1 MVEKQ
6 TRIENRSHFF
16 FDITD
21 LKIDLFF
28 NHLRNKK
35 QKPKSQGYVK
45 YPDWSVTKL
54 RDAKLGVFWLALL
67 WIFLPSVTKPKMT
80 LDKEKISV
88 CAWFYSFLRINKT
101 VPFSDFLNYCFTRE
115 HNFFYCS

>member
-1 MVEKQ
+1 
-6 TRIENRSHFF
+6 
-16 FDITD
+16 
-21 LKIDLFF
+21 
-28 NHLRNKK
+28 
-35 QKPKSQGYVK
+35 VK

-101 VPFSDFLNYCFTRE
+101 VAFFRLFKLLLHTRAQFFLLQLNQLSISLSILSSTYLFTYLFPRQ
-115 HNFFYCS
+115 

>member
-1 MVEKQ
+1 M
-6 TRIENRSHFF
+6 
-16 FDITD
+16 
-21 LKIDLFF
+21 
-28 NHLRNKK
+28 
-35 QKPKSQGYVK
+35 K

-88 CAWFYSFLRINKT
+88 CAWFYSFYESTKPL
-101 VPFSDFLNYCFTRE
+101 PFSDFLNYCFTRE